1 MKELRETPFSKNEED
16 DANEHIEKVL
26 EFFEMF
32 NLPSVSK
39 DQIKLMLFSKTL
51 IGAATRWIKS
61 EPSGT
66 ITTWELLRSR
76 FLAKYDPPSNFVR
89 QIEEIYKF
97 KQEVDKT
104 LYRAWER

>member
-1 MKELRETPFSKNEED
+1 MKELRETPFSRNEKD

-32 NLPSVSK
+32 NLLSVSK
-39 DQIKLMLFSKTL
+39 DQIMLTLFSKTL
-51 IGAATRWIKS
+51 IGATRRWIKS

-66 ITTWELLRSR
+66 ITTWELLRSM
-76 FLAKYDPPSNFVR
+76 FLAKYDPPSKFVR
-89 QIEEIYKF
+89 QIEEIHKF

-104 LYRAWER
+104 LYKA